1 MSKKISLSINLIV
14 EDPEALVRE
23 IANFYECKIEDVDTD
38 TMLEYIERNI
48 KAENTCNDLFI
59 IEGAET
65 DGWMIQY
72 CDCDKFL
79 KEICN

>member
-1 MSKKISLSINLIV
+1 MSKISILINLII
-14 EDPEALVRE
+14 EDPKALARE
-23 IANFYECKIEDVDTD
+23 IANYYECKVEDIDRD
-38 TMLEYIERNI
+38 IMLEYISRNI

-65 DGWMIQY
+65 DGWLLQY

-79 KEICN
+79 KEIRD